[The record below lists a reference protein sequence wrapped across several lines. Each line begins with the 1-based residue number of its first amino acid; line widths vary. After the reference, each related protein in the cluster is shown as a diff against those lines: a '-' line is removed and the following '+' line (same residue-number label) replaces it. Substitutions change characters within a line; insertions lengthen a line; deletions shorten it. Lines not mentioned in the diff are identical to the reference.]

1 MDDHNNGSRFSYFIA
16 GIGIGALA
24 GVLLA
29 PRSGKK
35 TCQTLLGV
43 RKGSLRSDA
52 IDAT

>member
-1 MDDHNNGSRFSYFIA
+1 MDDYNHGSRFIYVIA

-24 GVLLA
+24 GILLA

-35 TCQTLLGV
+35 TRQTLVGV
-43 RKGSLRSDA
+43 RKVSLRSDA

>member
-1 MDDHNNGSRFSYFIA
+1 MDDHNHGSRFIYVIA
-16 GIGIGALA
+16 GIGMGALA
-24 GVLLA
+24 EVLLA

-35 TCQTLLGV
+35 TRQTLVGV